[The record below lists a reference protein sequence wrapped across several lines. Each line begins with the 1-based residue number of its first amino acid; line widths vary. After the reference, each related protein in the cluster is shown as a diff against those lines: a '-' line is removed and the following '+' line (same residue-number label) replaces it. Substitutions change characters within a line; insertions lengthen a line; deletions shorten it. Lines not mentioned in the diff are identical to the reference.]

1 MREPVGDGVA
11 VAVDLHL
18 DGQLHVSLAE
28 QQVQHLKTC

>member
-1 MREPVGDGVA
+1 
-11 VAVDLHL
+11 VDLHL